1 MNATIRDLDAVPTVP
16 PVPVSWLLKLPY
28 PVRTVIR
35 RWRGLTGMVIGVG
48 IALGIGM
55 LFLGVSKSKVD
66 LYSANFVRVAADLY
80 VVQRGGTLVPIL
92 PSDTTG
98 SIAKASGVIA
108 QVRAIKEVRTVV
120 GIALAGLEQERESAR
135 NADEPAALVTVMGVD
150 GDPSQIDGLLV
161 PKQGRWLRRPDEVM
175 VGTTLAR
182 EKHLAVGDPLRLS
195 GRTFTIVGIGRLR
208 GSSFGT
214 EGYAYLDYQA
224 LRERS
229 GAPDSMSMM
238 IVDVDAPGTR
248 ALAPSAGPAS
258 PSGSQGVPNPVAEVR
273 GKIVALASV
282 AAFEPAQLVELAE
295 TAMKASYV
303 FSWLMIA
310 LTLAIAALFVSNML
324 GRSVAE
330 RRIEF
335 ATLRA
340 IGLPA
345 RTVLATVA
353 GEAAVIICLAWLF
366 GLAMAWGLGAWTNV
380 IIEQAYG
387 LENMYVADPPLFIAL
402 FVVSALVGLA
412 AGLVPARQAT
422 AVDPVEVLRDA

>member
-161 PKQGRWLRRPDEVM
+161 LKQGRWLRRPDEVM
-175 VGTTLAR
+175 VGTTGRRPVALERAHVHDR
-182 EKHLAVGDPLRLS
+182 RDRATPGLVVWDRGLRLS
-195 GRTFTIVGIGRLR
+195 GL
-208 GSSFGT
+208 SS
-214 EGYAYLDYQA
+214 A
-224 LRERS
+224 S
-229 GAPDSMSMM
+229 GAIGCARLHEHD
-238 IVDVDAPGTR
+238 D
-248 ALAPSAGPAS
+248 
-258 PSGSQGVPNPVAEVR
+258 
-273 GKIVALASV
+273 
-282 AAFEPAQLVELAE
+282 
-295 TAMKASYV
+295 
-303 FSWLMIA
+303 
-310 LTLAIAALFVSNML
+310 
-324 GRSVAE
+324 
-330 RRIEF
+330 RR
-335 ATLRA
+335 
-340 IGLPA
+340 
-345 RTVLATVA
+345 
-353 GEAAVIICLAWLF
+353 C
-366 GLAMAWGLGAWTNV
+366 
-380 IIEQAYG
+380 
-387 LENMYVADPPLFIAL
+387 
-402 FVVSALVGLA
+402 
-412 AGLVPARQAT
+412 
-422 AVDPVEVLRDA
+422 